1 VDLMHQ
7 IAGAPVWLS
16 AIIIV
21 VIPTTIAVLGP
32 AVVRRF
38 LPRDD
43 VGANNE
49 VAGFKFATLGV
60 VYAVILGL
68 AVISV
73 WEKFAEAESAATREA
88 ATVAALFRLSTGLGD
103 PDADRFRSAIDAY
116 GTAAVAHDWP
126 AMAEGTESRETLA
139 ALNALYVATF
149 SFDASTPRGAAV
161 LGASLDELDLLTD
174 ARRERLG
181 LAEGSV
187 PAILWF
193 TLFVGAA
200 MTVGFTFF
208 FGLPNLGTQMLMTGM
223 LAVVIFL
230 SLFVAAAID
239 HPFTG
244 SISVQPDALKQVL
257 DDF

>member
-1 VDLMHQ
+1 MDLMHQ
-7 IAGAPVWLS
+7 IAGAPLWLS
-16 AIIIV
+16 ALILVIV
-21 VIPTTIAVLGP
+21 PTGLAVLGP
-32 AVVRRF
+32 AVVRRL
-38 LPRDD
+38 LPKDD

-73 WEKFAEAESAATREA
+73 WEKFAEADSAATREA
-88 ATVAALFRLSTGLGD
+88 AAVAALFRLSTGLDQIEG
-103 PDADRFRSAIDAY
+103 DRFRAAIDTY
-116 GTAAVAHDWP
+116 GTAAIAQDWP
-126 AMAEGTESRETLA
+126 AMQDGSESRETLA
-139 ALNALYVATF
+139 AMDALYAAAFT
-149 SFDASTPRGAAV
+149 FDASTPRGAAV
-161 LGASLDELDLLTD
+161 LAATLDELDLLTD

-181 LAEGSV
+181 LAEGVV

-193 TLFVGAA
+193 ALFVGAA
-200 MTVGFTFF
+200 MTIGFTFF

-244 SISVQPDALKQVL
+244 SISVRPNALQQVL
-257 DDF
+257 DDY